1 MGERHYGQPV
11 SLPGM
16 VGSGGFLS
24 FVDAHLH
31 LLALASRLVGVE
43 VAPPA
48 VVSLPALQERL
59 RQFAQNIPPGQWL
72 RGWGYDEF
80 VLGRHPDRYD
90 LDAAT
95 PNHPVRL
102 VHRSGHASVLN
113 SLALRL
119 AGISR
124 FTDDPPYGLVER
136 DLEGEPTGLFLGLE
150 DWLEGRLPPIP
161 PHQIEE
167 GLRQANALLMSKGI
181 TLVHDATAANDLERF
196 SLLLQA
202 RRRGILTLAL
212 VFMPGIAH
220 LEAFVREGLLP
231 GRYVDGIWI
240 GQSKVLITPST
251 GGRLPSVAEVV
262 EQVRWAMGLGWAVAI
277 HAVEKEA
284 LAVATQALRL
294 AGPPPGRQ
302 PHRIEH
308 ASECPPSLVEAIK
321 ASGAWVVTNPL
332 FLYYSGPRYLATTPA
347 ERLPY
352 LYPLR
357 SLWSAGVCLAFGSDA
372 PVTLPDPALGV
383 QAAVERKDYDGIP
396 INAKEGIP
404 LEAALWAH
412 TSGGWRA
419 AGLEGPDTAQP
430 TRRGG

>member
-1 MGERHYGQPV
+1 MVERCYGQPV

-16 VGSGGFLS
+16 EGSADYLP

-43 VAPPA
+43 VAPPS

-59 RQFAQNIPPGQWL
+59 RQFAQHTPPGQWL

-80 VLGRHPDRYD
+80 VLGRHPNRYD

-95 PNHPVRL
+95 PDHPVRL

-113 SLALRL
+113 SMALRL

-124 FTDDPPYGLVER
+124 FTDDPPHGLVER
-136 DLEGEPTGLFLGLE
+136 DLEGEPTGRFLGVE

-167 GLRQANALLMSKGI
+167 GLRQANALLISKGI
-181 TLVHDATAANDLERF
+181 TLVHDATATNDLERF
-196 SLLLQA
+196 ALLLQA
-202 RRRGILTLAL
+202 RRSGVLTLAL

-220 LEAFVREGLLP
+220 LEVFAREGLRP

-251 GGRLPSVAEVV
+251 SGHLPSVAEVV
-262 EQVRWAMGLGWAVAI
+262 EQVRWAMGLGWAVAV
-277 HAVEKEA
+277 HAVEEEA
-284 LAVATQALRL
+284 LAVAAQALRL

-308 ASECPPSLVEAIK
+308 ASECPPHLVGAIR

-332 FLYYSGPRYLATTPA
+332 FLYYSGPRYRATVPA
-347 ERLPY
+347 AKLPY
-352 LYPLR
+352 LYPLC
-357 SLWSAGVCLAFGSDA
+357 SLWRAGVFLAFGSDS

-383 QAAVERKDYDGIP
+383 QAAVERKGYDGIP
-396 INAKEGIP
+396 IHAQESIP
-404 LEAALWAH
+404 LEAARWAH
-412 TSGGWRA
+412 TTGGWGA
-419 AGLEGPDTAQP
+419 AGLEEPAMAQP
-430 TRRGG
+430 TTRGG